1 MNKATVL
8 ELFDLEKSFRVAGA
22 KEIKIF
28 EKIHLTLKNSELV
41 GIIAPSGTGKTSLLN
56 ISGLLDQPTNG
67 TVSILGQMAK
77 KMTVEKRNSIRRN
90 HIGFVFQSSNLLNEF
105 SAVENI
111 ALSRIIKG
119 FNFNDSLKH
128 SRKLLAKVGLENQLN
143 SRPLELSGGEQQRV
157 AICRAIANDPQLI
170 LADEPTGNLD
180 QENSRLVF
188 DLLFNMVKETSVS
201 ALVATHNLDLMKKM
215 DRVLKLTK
223 TGLVD
228 L

>member
-1 MNKATVL
+1 MNKIPVL
-8 ELFDLEKSFRVAGA
+8 ELCDLKKCYKIAGG
-22 KEIKIF
+22 KQLEIF
-28 EKIHLTLKNSELV
+28 ENLYLNLSESELI
-41 GIIAPSGTGKTSLLN
+41 GIIAPSGTGKTSLLS
-56 ISGLLDQPTNG
+56 ISGLLDQPSNG
-67 TVSILGQMAK
+67 SVSILGEESNR
-77 KMTVEKRNSIRRN
+77 MTVEKRNSIRRN

-105 SAVENI
+105 SALENV
-111 ALSRIIKG
+111 ALSKIIKG

-128 SRKLLAKVGLENQLN
+128 AENLLSHIGLENHLN

-180 QENSRLVF
+180 HENSKLVF
-188 DLLFNMVKETSVS
+188 DLLMDMVKQKKVS
-201 ALVATHNLDLMKKM
+201 ALIATHNMDLIKKM

>member
-1 MNKATVL
+1 MNKIPIL
-8 ELFDLEKSFRVAGA
+8 ELSDLTKCYKIAGA
-22 KEIKIF
+22 KQLKIF
-28 EKIHLTLKNSELV
+28 ENLDLNLSESELV
-41 GIIAPSGTGKTSLLN
+41 GIIAPSGTGKTSLLS
-56 ISGLLDQPTNG
+56 ISGLLDQPSSGSVFIVGEN
-67 TVSILGQMAK
+67 SNR
-77 KMTVEKRNSIRRN
+77 MTVEKRNSIRRN

-105 SAVENI
+105 SALENV
-111 ALSRIIKG
+111 ALSKIIKG

-128 SRKLLAKVGLENQLN
+128 AENLLTHIGLGNHLN

-157 AICRAIANDPQLI
+157 AICRAIANDPQLL

-180 QENSRLVF
+180 HENSKLVF
-188 DLLFNMVKETSVS
+188 DLLMDMVKQKKVS
-201 ALVATHNLDLMKKM
+201 ALIATHNMDLIKKM